1 VCVPVPGTGQRS
13 LSGSV
18 LALDSASELEYH
30 LFLARDLELMKS
42 SDYERLDQSA
52 TVVKRM
58 LTALIL
64 KLKADG

>member
-1 VCVPVPGTGQRS
+1 MP
-13 LSGSV
+13 GSV
-18 LALDSASELEYH
+18 PAVGSASELEYH
-30 LFLARDLELMKS
+30 LVLAKDLELMKS
-42 SDYERLDQSA
+42 SDHERLDQSA